1 MWIHSRGDAWRGGQ
15 GVHCS
20 RYKRDTLVAGAT
32 GCPKFVLWE
41 DMADKVTKV
50 LQFQKSNSSNS
61 R

>member
-1 MWIHSRGDAWRGGQ
+1 MHGEGGWEFTVQ
-15 GVHCS
+15 DRKT

>member
-1 MWIHSRGDAWRGGQ
+1 MHGEGGREFTVQ
-15 GVHCS
+15 NRKT

-41 DMADKVTKV
+41 DMVDKVTKV

>member
-1 MWIHSRGDAWRGGQ
+1 MHGEGSREFTVQDRKT
-15 GVHCS
+15 

>member
-1 MWIHSRGDAWRGGQ
+1 MHGEGGRKFTVQ
-15 GVHCS
+15 DRKT

>member
-1 MWIHSRGDAWRGGQ
+1 MHGEGGREFTVQ
-15 GVHCS
+15 DRKT
-20 RYKRDTLVAGAT
+20 RYKRDTVVAGAT

>member
-1 MWIHSRGDAWRGGQ
+1 MKHGEGGREFTVQ
-15 GVHCS
+15 DRKT

>member
-1 MWIHSRGDAWRGGQ
+1 MHGEGGREFTVQ
-15 GVHCS
+15 DRKT

-32 GCPKFVLWE
+32 GCPKFVLWG

>member
-1 MWIHSRGDAWRGGQ
+1 MHGEGGREFTVQ
-15 GVHCS
+15 DRKT

-41 DMADKVTKV
+41 DMVDKVTKV
-50 LQFQKSNSSNS
+50 LQFQKSKSSNS

>member
-1 MWIHSRGDAWRGGQ
+1 MHEEGGREFTVQ
-15 GVHCS
+15 DRKT

>member
-1 MWIHSRGDAWRGGQ
+1 MHGEGGREFTVQ
-15 GVHCS
+15 DRKT

-32 GCPKFVLWE
+32 GCPKFMLWE

>member
-1 MWIHSRGDAWRGGQ
+1 MERGAGRFTVQDGKT
-15 GVHCS
+15 

-32 GCPKFVLWE
+32 GCAKFVLWE
-41 DMADKVTKV
+41 DMVDKVTKV

>member
-1 MWIHSRGDAWRGGQ
+1 MHGEGGREFTVQ
-15 GVHCS
+15 DRKT

-32 GCPKFVLWE
+32 ECPKFVLWE
-41 DMADKVTKV
+41 DMVDKVTKV

>member
-1 MWIHSRGDAWRGGQ
+1 MHGEGRREFTVQDRKT
-15 GVHCS
+15 

>member
-1 MWIHSRGDAWRGGQ
+1 MHGEGGREFTVQ
-15 GVHCS
+15 DRKT
-20 RYKRDTLVAGAT
+20 RYKRDTLVSGAT

>member
-1 MWIHSRGDAWRGGQ
+1 MHGEGGREFTVQ
-15 GVHCS
+15 DGKT